1 MATEGSSELIWND
14 MVELVA
20 NDTFELGFTGFS
32 QTYHR
37 SLRTD
42 FSLPFV
48 SSSVRLFY
56 KVTQTYKLWHEALIL
71 PNNNCLPC

>member
-1 MATEGSSELIWND
+1 

-20 NDTFELGFTGFS
+20 NDTFDLGFTGFS
-32 QTYHR
+32 QTHSR
-37 SLRTD
+37 SLMVE

-56 KVTQTYKLWHEALIL
+56 KV
-71 PNNNCLPC
+71 